1 MFTLST
7 NIELPIAHRL
17 PGAYSG
23 LCVGNVS
30 RDEKEVFPKD
40 DLGMVHGHN
49 YIITI
54 DVSTD
59 KMNEDFMV
67 MDFKK
72 VKKIIHNEMD
82 KYDHSLILKEGDA
95 LIDFYKSEYAKRD
108 IDINKTRL
116 FIWKTAPTAEYMAY
130 KWFRTFVKRFI
141 DEGIELTKLVV
152 TVEETSHNKVS
163 YTEDYN
169 EMIYNNAEYTE
180 D

>member
-7 NIELPIAHRL
+7 KIELPIAHRL

-30 RDEKEVFPKD
+30 KDEKETFPKD
-40 DLGMVHGHN
+40 NLGLIHGHN
-49 YIITI
+49 YVVTFKI
-54 DVSTD
+54 STD

-72 VKKIIHNEMD
+72 VKKIIHEEMD
-82 KYDHSLILKEGDA
+82 QYDHSLILKEGDA
-95 LIDFYKSEYAKRD
+95 LIDFYKSEYSKRN

-116 FIWKTAPTAEYMAY
+116 FIWKQAPTAEYMSY
-130 KWFRTFVKRFI
+130 YWYQIFKKKFI
-141 DEGIELTKLVV
+141 DVGIDVSKLVIQ
-152 TVEETSHNKVS
+152 VEETSHNSV
-163 YTEDYN
+163 
-169 EMIYNNAEYTE
+169 EYTE

>member
-7 NIELPIAHRL
+7 KIELPIAHRL

-30 RDEKEVFPKD
+30 KDEKETFPKD
-40 DLGMVHGHN
+40 NLGLVHGHN
-49 YIITI
+49 YFVTFKI
-54 DVSTD
+54 STD

-72 VKKIIHNEMD
+72 VKKIIHEEMD
-82 KYDHSLILKEGDA
+82 QYDHSLILKEGDA
-95 LIDFYKSEYAKRD
+95 LIDFYKSEYSKRD

-116 FIWKTAPTAEYMAY
+116 FIWKQAPTAEYMAY
-130 KWFRTFVKRFI
+130 YWYQVFKKKFI
-141 DEGIELTKLVV
+141 DAGIDVSKLIIQ
-152 TVEETSHNKVS
+152 VEETSHNSV
-163 YTEDYN
+163 
-169 EMIYNNAEYTE
+169 EYTE

>member
-30 RDEKEVFPKD
+30 RDEKEEFPKD
-40 DLGMVHGHN
+40 NFGLIHGHN
-49 YIITI
+49 YFVTFEI
-54 DVSTD
+54 STD

-72 VKKIIHNEMD
+72 VKKLIHEEMD
-82 KYDHSLILKEGDA
+82 QYDHSLILKEGDA
-95 LIDFYKSEYAKRD
+95 LIDFYKTEYTKRNV
-108 IDINKTRL
+108 DINKTRL
-116 FIWKTAPTAEYMAY
+116 FIWKQAPTAEYMAY
-130 KWFRTFVKRFI
+130 YWYQVFKKKFT
-141 DEGIELTKLVV
+141 DAGIEVSKLVIQ
-152 TVEETSHNKVS
+152 VEETSHNSV
-163 YTEDYN
+163 
-169 EMIYNNAEYTE
+169 EYTE

>member
-7 NIELPIAHRL
+7 KIELPIAHRL

-30 RDEKEVFPKD
+30 KDEKETFPKD
-40 DLGMVHGHN
+40 NLGLVHGHN
-49 YIITI
+49 YFVTFKI
-54 DVSTD
+54 STD

-72 VKKIIHNEMD
+72 VKKIIHEEMD
-82 KYDHSLILKEGDA
+82 QYDHSLILKEGDA
-95 LIDFYKSEYAKRD
+95 LIDFYKAEYSKRH

-116 FIWKTAPTAEYMAY
+116 FIWKQAPTAEYMAY
-130 KWFRTFVKRFI
+130 YWYKVFKKKFI
-141 DEGIELTKLVV
+141 DVGIDVSKLVIQ
-152 TVEETSHNKVS
+152 VEETSHNSV
-163 YTEDYN
+163 
-169 EMIYNNAEYTE
+169 EYTE

>member
-7 NIELPIAHRL
+7 KIELPIAHRL

-30 RDEKEVFPKD
+30 KDEKETFPKD
-40 DLGMVHGHN
+40 NLGLVHGHN
-49 YIITI
+49 YFVTFKI
-54 DVSTD
+54 STN

-72 VKKIIHNEMD
+72 VKKIIHEEMD
-82 KYDHSLILKEGDA
+82 QYDHSLILKEGDA
-95 LIDFYKSEYAKRD
+95 LIDFYKSEYSKRD

-116 FIWKTAPTAEYMAY
+116 FIWEQAPTAEYMSYYWY
-130 KWFRTFVKRFI
+130 KVFKKKFI
-141 DEGIELTKLVV
+141 DAGIDVSKLVIQ
-152 TVEETSHNKVS
+152 VEETSHNNV
-163 YTEDYN
+163 
-169 EMIYNNAEYTE
+169 EYTE

>member
-7 NIELPIAHRL
+7 KIELPIAHRL

-30 RDEKEVFPKD
+30 KDEKETFPKD
-40 DLGMVHGHN
+40 NLGLVHGHN
-49 YIITI
+49 YFVTFKI
-54 DVSTD
+54 STD

-72 VKKIIHNEMD
+72 VKKIIHEEMD
-82 KYDHSLILKEGDA
+82 QYDHSLILKEGDA
-95 LIDFYKSEYAKRD
+95 LIDFYKAEYSKRD

-116 FIWKTAPTAEYMAY
+116 FIWEQAPTAQYMSYYWY
-130 KWFRTFVKRFI
+130 KVFKKKFI
-141 DEGIELTKLVV
+141 DVGIDVSKLVIQ
-152 TVEETSHNKVS
+152 VEETSHNSV
-163 YTEDYN
+163 
-169 EMIYNNAEYTE
+169 EYTE

>member
-7 NIELPIAHRL
+7 KIELPIAHRL

-30 RDEKEVFPKD
+30 KDEKEIFPKD
-40 DLGMVHGHN
+40 NLGLVHGHN
-49 YIITI
+49 YFVTFKI
-54 DVSTD
+54 STD

-72 VKKIIHNEMD
+72 VKKIIHEEMD
-82 KYDHSLILKEGDA
+82 QYDHSLILKEGDA
-95 LIDFYKSEYAKRD
+95 LIDFYKSEYSKRD

-116 FIWKTAPTAEYMAY
+116 FIWKQAPTAEYMAY
-130 KWFRTFVKRFI
+130 YWYQVFKKKFI
-141 DEGIELTKLVV
+141 DAGIDVSKLVIQ
-152 TVEETSHNKVS
+152 VEETSHNIV
-163 YTEDYN
+163 
-169 EMIYNNAEYTE
+169 EYTE

>member
-7 NIELPIAHRL
+7 KIELPIAHRL

-30 RDEKEVFPKD
+30 KDEKEIFPKD
-40 DLGMVHGHN
+40 NLGLVHGHN
-49 YIITI
+49 YFVTFKI
-54 DVSTD
+54 STD

-72 VKKIIHNEMD
+72 VKKIIHEEMD
-82 KYDHSLILKEGDA
+82 QYDHSLILKEGDA
-95 LIDFYKSEYAKRD
+95 LIDFYKSEYSKRD

-116 FIWKTAPTAEYMAY
+116 FIWKQAPTAEYMAY
-130 KWFRTFVKRFI
+130 YWYKIFKKRFI
-141 DEGIELTKLVV
+141 DAGIDVSKLVIQ
-152 TVEETSHNKVS
+152 VEETSHNSV
-163 YTEDYN
+163 
-169 EMIYNNAEYTE
+169 EYTE